1 VQVSDVEVAGAR
13 IRIQRWGDDAP
24 RPVFYWHGGGGP
36 SDETPVLAPALT
48 GAGYVL
54 HAIDAPGYGDS
65 PPLAP
70 EAYAPSA
77 LAGLA
82 AGLLDRLGL
91 APAVWVGFS
100 WGGNIGLHTAV
111 RFPGSV
117 RALGLLDSGYLQ
129 AEDDPEHNP
138 DSSLD
143 EEIENLR
150 QLSEQGESWDAPI
163 EVIAAATV
171 ASGREP
177 ATRLYPGLRAIGIP
191 VLLAHATEP
200 PELAELRG
208 SALERFR
215 RGLPDARVVP
225 IPGAGHGVL
234 GDNGPETCRVL
245 LDWLAALD

>member
-1 VQVSDVEVAGAR
+1 
-13 IRIQRWGDDAP
+13 
-24 RPVFYWHGGGGP
+24 
-36 SDETPVLAPALT
+36 
-48 GAGYVL
+48 
-54 HAIDAPGYGDS
+54 
-65 PPLAP
+65 
-70 EAYAPSA
+70 
-77 LAGLA
+77 
-82 AGLLDRLGL
+82 
-91 APAVWVGFS
+91 VWVGFS

-129 AEDDPEHNP
+129 AEDDPDHNP
-138 DSSLD
+138 DSGLD

-177 ATRLYPGLRAIGIP
+177 ESERHSGAPRARHGSTGAGRASGIG
-191 VLLAHATEP
+191 A
-200 PELAELRG
+200 G
-208 SALERFR
+208 FR

-225 IPGAGHGVL
+225 IPGAAHGVL